1 MSSDALVLK
10 EPVVI
15 KGKNKLYA
23 SYMGYVSHGGIFL
36 PNYLDPAMGETVEG
50 KIKYIDEDGREEEI
64 QMRGR
69 VVWKTPVGA
78 QGGRTPG
85 VGIQF
90 LRVEGQNRNVAKNTI
105 ERWLGDTLQS
115 GESSYT
121 M

>member
-1 MSSDALVLK
+1 MSGNTLK
-10 EPVVI
+10 LEEPIVI

-23 SYMGYVSHGGIFL
+23 SYMGYLAQGGIFL
-36 PNYLDPAMGETVEG
+36 PNLLAPAMGENVEG
-50 KIKYIDEDGREEEI
+50 QIRFVDDDGREEEI

-90 LRVEGQNRNVAKNTI
+90 LRVEGQNRNVAKNTM